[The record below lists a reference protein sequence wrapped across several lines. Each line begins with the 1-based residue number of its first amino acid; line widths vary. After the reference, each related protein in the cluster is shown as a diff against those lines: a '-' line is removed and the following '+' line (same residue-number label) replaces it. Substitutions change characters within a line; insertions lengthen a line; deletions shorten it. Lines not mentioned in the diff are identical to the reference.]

1 MNDDNN
7 TYRPSENPSWGQN
20 NGQPTGDSSAAQ
32 SGAQSGWHTPSA
44 NPYDRWQN
52 QPTQEFGPNVGPS
65 QQPAQP
71 QPGPQQPQSQPQPQ
85 PHLGPQQPQ
94 PQQASGAMWNNP
106 AAGNQQQPPQPQPGA
121 AEAGSVAGHAPQHEK
136 PKRQV
141 GFVTAMAMML
151 VGAVAAGS
159 ITGLVVANSGSA
171 SSPRSDHV
179 NALAEQ
185 PVDRTGDAEEGS
197 VEDVA
202 SRVLPA
208 VVSIATE
215 RAEGSG
221 SVISDDGLILTNNH
235 VVAGS
240 EKSPIVVTMHDGKHY
255 RADFVAG
262 DSDTDVA
269 VIKLRDAHD
278 LTVMTFGNSDDLKVG
293 QNVVAVGS
301 PLGLEATV
309 TSGIVSALNRPIRAA
324 GHSANES
331 SLIDAIQTDAAINP
345 GNSGGPLVD
354 MQGNLVGMNSVIAT
368 TSAGGSDTAGSIGV
382 GFAIPS
388 NQARRLADQ
397 LVKTGEVKQ
406 PIIGARVAANGSPYG
421 AVVASVEPGS
431 PAEQAGVKAGDI
443 ISRVNDRSI
452 DSADALI
459 TAVRSQEFGAT
470 ISLEIVDD
478 NGENPRT
485 VEVTLPNE

>member
-1 MNDDNN
+1 MNEDN
-7 TYRPSENPSWGQN
+7 TTPRPSESPSWGQQ
-20 NGQPTGDSSAAQ
+20 NGSGPADSAQ
-32 SGAQSGWHTPSA
+32 THGAESGWQSPST
-44 NPYDRWQN
+44 NPYGRWQE
-52 QPTQEFGPNVGPS
+52 QPTQQFGPADGPAP
-65 QQPAQP
+65 QQAQP
-71 QPGPQQPQSQPQPQ
+71 GQPEQHAAGTPWAGPRAEQPQNPQ
-85 PHLGPQQPQ
+85 PH
-94 PQQASGAMWNNP
+94 A
-106 AAGNQQQPPQPQPGA
+106 PQPGA
-121 AEAGSVAGHAPQHEK
+121 QQPGPNAAPEGGYSDPAAPQQK

-159 ITGLVVANSGSA
+159 ITGLVVANSGTG
-171 SSPRSDHV
+171 SSPRSDRV

-185 PVDRTGDAEEGS
+185 PVERTGTAAEGS

-208 VVSIATE
+208 VVSITTE
-215 RAEGSG
+215 TAEGSG
-221 SVISDDGLILTNNH
+221 SVISEDGLILTNNH

-240 EKSPIVVTMHDGKHY
+240 ENSPIVVTMHDGQHY
-255 RADFVAG
+255 QADFIAG

-269 VIKLRDAHD
+269 VIKLRDARD

-293 QNVVAVGS
+293 QQVVAVGS

-324 GHSANES
+324 GNRAGES

-368 TSAGGSDTAGSIGV
+368 TSTGGGRSAGSIGV

-388 NQARRLADQ
+388 NQTRRLANQ
-397 LVKTGEVKQ
+397 LVETGKVTQ
-406 PIIGARVAANGSPYG
+406 PIIGVRVSRSPSPYG
-421 AVVASVEPGS
+421 AVVADVEPSG
-431 PAEQAGVKAGDI
+431 PAEAAGVKAGDI
-443 ISRVNDRSI
+443 ISRVDDRSI

-470 ISLEIVDD
+470 IKLEIVDD
-478 NGENPRT
+478 NGENPRM